1 MNKEQFKE
9 LLNSMFS
16 DDQGTLNGLNIRIL
30 EEDFETALVRFDWSQ
45 KHKQKSFKQ
54 TYDLSQAITA
64 FNNGHKV
71 YVLNFD
77 VDTNVAWRNL
87 SINKKDTL
95 MMDITQIQDA
105 EGHLFGWKEAQQ

>member
-71 YVLNFD
+71 YVLNP
-77 VDTNVAWRNL
+77 NESL
-87 SINKKDTL
+87 SINEEDTL

-105 EGHLFGWKEAQQ
+105 EGHLFGWKEVQQ

>member
-1 MNKEQFKE
+1 MTREQFKE

-45 KHKQKSFKQ
+45 KDKEKSFKQ
-54 TYDLSQAITA
+54 TYDHREAIKSFNEGNRVYILNPNESLS
-64 FNNGHKV
+64 
-71 YVLNFD
+71 
-77 VDTNVAWRNL
+77 TNEE
-87 SINKKDTL
+87 DTL

>member
-1 MNKEQFKE
+1 MTRDEFKE

-45 KHKQKSFKQ
+45 KHLDNGFKQ
-54 TYDLSQAITA
+54 TYDHREAIKS
-64 FNNGHKV
+64 FNKGNRV
-71 YVLNFD
+71 YVLNPK
-77 VDTNVAWRNL
+77 NSL
-87 SINKKDTL
+87 SINEEDSL
-95 MMDITQIQDA
+95 MMDIEQIQDA

>member
-45 KHKQKSFKQ
+45 KHKEKSFNQ
-54 TYDLSQAITA
+54 TYDSSQAITA

-71 YVLNFD
+71 YVLNP
-77 VDTNVAWRNL
+77 NESL
-87 SINKKDTL
+87 SINEEDTL
-95 MMDITQIQDA
+95 MMDKEQIQDA

>member
-1 MNKEQFKE
+1 MTREQFKE

-45 KHKQKSFKQ
+45 KDKEKSFKQ
-54 TYDLSQAITA
+54 TYDLRQAMRA
-64 FNNGHKV
+64 FDNGHKV
-71 YVLNFD
+71 YILNPNESLS
-77 VDTNVAWRNL
+77 TNEE
-87 SINKKDTL
+87 DTL
-95 MMDITQIQDA
+95 MIDKEQIQDA